1 MTMPHPPVKRASSL
15 GAMAAECGMA
25 QPSRSRIAPTALRR
39 PTGPPQPRIPNL
51 LMRVWDA
58 PTRLFHWAIVLL
70 VTFSYI
76 AAQRE
81 WTQYHF
87 VSGYMVLALLLFRI
101 AWGFVGSET
110 SRFRQF
116 LRNPVAGLRHLV
128 AFGKREPD
136 TEIGHNAAGG
146 WMVLAMLVALLVQV
160 GTGLFSNNDIDAK
173 GPLAHRVSKA
183 TSDWLTGLHAT
194 SFYILLALVVLHIA
208 AIIAY
213 AAVKRHDLLRAMV
226 TGKKRLPA
234 NLRQP
239 RFVSPLLAAG
249 ILAVAAG
256 AVWVLVRFA

>member
-1 MTMPHPPVKRASSL
+1 
-15 GAMAAECGMA
+15 
-25 QPSRSRIAPTALRR
+25 
-39 PTGPPQPRIPNL
+39 
-51 LMRVWDA
+51 MRVWDA
-58 PTRLFHWAIVLL
+58 PTRLFHWAIVVLM
-70 VTFSYI
+70 TFSYVC
-76 AAQRE
+76 AMRE
-81 WTQYHF
+81 WNQLHF
-87 VSGYMVLALLLFRI
+87 LSGYTVLALLLFRV

-116 LRNPVAGLRHLV
+116 LRSPGAGLAHLA

-146 WMVLAMLVALLVQV
+146 WMVLAMLAALFVQV

-173 GPLAHRVSKA
+173 GPLAHRVSKG
-183 TSDWLTGLHAT
+183 TSDWLSGVHAT
-194 SFYILLALVVLHIA
+194 SFYVLLALVVLHVL

-213 AAVKRHDLLRAMV
+213 AAVKRHDLVRAMV

-239 RFVSPLLAAG
+239 RFASPLLAAG

-256 AVWVLVRFA
+256 AVWLLVRLA

>member
-1 MTMPHPPVKRASSL
+1 
-15 GAMAAECGMA
+15 MA
-25 QPSRSRIAPTALRR
+25 QSPRPALRR
-39 PTGPPQPRIPNL
+39 PTGPPKPRVPNL

-58 PTRLFHWAIVLL
+58 PTRLFHWAIVVLM
-70 VTFSYI
+70 TFSYVC
-76 AAQRE
+76 ALRE
-81 WTQYHF
+81 WNQFHF
-87 VSGYMVLALLLFRI
+87 LSGYAVLTLLLFRLV
-101 AWGFVGSET
+101 WGFVGSET

-116 LRNPVAGLRHLV
+116 LRSPAAGLAHLA

-146 WMVLAMLVALLVQV
+146 WMVLAMLAALFVQV

-183 TSDWLTGLHAT
+183 TSDWLSGVHVT
-194 SFYILLALVVLHIA
+194 SFYVLLGLVVLHVL

-213 AAVKRHDLLRAMV
+213 AAVKRHDLVRAMV

-239 RFVSPLLAAG
+239 RFASPLLALG
-249 ILAVAAG
+249 ILVAAAG
-256 AVWVLVRFA
+256 VVWLLVGLA

>member
-1 MTMPHPPVKRASSL
+1 
-15 GAMAAECGMA
+15 MA
-25 QPSRSRIAPTALRR
+25 PSPRPAALRR
-39 PTGPPQPRIPNL
+39 PTGPPKPRVPNL

-58 PTRLFHWAIVLL
+58 PTRLFHWAIVVLM
-70 VTFSYI
+70 TFSYVC
-76 AAQRE
+76 AMRE
-81 WTQYHF
+81 WNQLHF
-87 VSGYMVLALLLFRI
+87 LSGYTVLALLLFRV

-116 LRNPVAGLRHLV
+116 LRSPAAGLAHLA

-146 WMVLAMLVALLVQV
+146 WMVLAMLAALFVQV

-173 GPLAHRVSKA
+173 GPLAHRVSKG
-183 TSDWLTGLHAT
+183 TSDWLSGVHAT
-194 SFYILLALVVLHIA
+194 SFYVLLALVVLHVL

-213 AAVKRHDLLRAMV
+213 AAVKRHDLVRAMV

-239 RFVSPLLAAG
+239 RFASPLLAAG

-256 AVWVLVRFA
+256 AVWLLVRLA

>member
-1 MTMPHPPVKRASSL
+1 
-15 GAMAAECGMA
+15 MA
-25 QPSRSRIAPTALRR
+25 QTARPPASTPKTLQRPAR
-39 PTGPPQPRIPNL
+39 PTGPPKPRVPQL

-76 AAQRE
+76 SVEKDWIRL
-81 WTQYHF
+81 HF
-87 VSGYMVLALLLFRI
+87 LSGYTVLTLLLFRL

-116 LRNPVAGLRHLV
+116 LRSPVAGLRHLA

-146 WMVLAMLVALLVQV
+146 WMVLALLGVLLVQV
-160 GTGLFSNNDIDAK
+160 GTGLFSNDDIDAQ
-173 GPLAHRVSKA
+173 GPLAHDVSKHA
-183 TSDWLTGLHAT
+183 SNWLTGIHAW
-194 SFYILLALVVLHIA
+194 SFWVVVGLTVVHIV

-213 AAVKRHDLLRAMV
+213 AVFKRHDLVRAMV

-239 RFVSPLLAAG
+239 RFASPALAAG
-249 ILAVAAG
+249 VLAVAAG
-256 AVWVLVRFA
+256 LVWALVRFA